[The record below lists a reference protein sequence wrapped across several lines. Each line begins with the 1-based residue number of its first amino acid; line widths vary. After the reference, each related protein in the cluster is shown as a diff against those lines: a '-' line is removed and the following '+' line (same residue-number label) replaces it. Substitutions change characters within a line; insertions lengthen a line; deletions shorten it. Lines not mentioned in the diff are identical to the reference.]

1 MPVAPNIPTSLAYSI
16 FENNGPGDSFM
27 NLLYMPDTNMPAPQ
41 DFTIFAININTTA
54 CFNVG
59 VYDTISELTYMSFD
73 VGGNTVTTTVLQR
86 VDKGNYF
93 YFKVTP
99 VTIPFTPNSNACALS
114 LFEPST
120 LNVGFY
126 NSDYNAT
133 LSNAN
138 FIRQSDF
145 IHDVDRLRDQSIPT
159 NYDAIIDQS
168 AVKAPVQDS
177 NYSSIGHQQ
186 SKYAGSKTSIDD
198 YGLHSA
204 LGLVPFEGALYDAE
218 KQGQSICSQSF
229 SEKPIDDYSFT
240 RKEETLFEQSLVY
253 TNNQNVFNFP
263 NYIASSE
270 SGITPK
276 INYRTVHKDVVHEVY
291 DDIPGNDSTGN
302 PPHQSN
308 SQSIIQ
314 MDTSLGLG
322 FVYST
327 TPDRDE
333 AMEYFSNFI
342 GAILLLIV
350 SDPANPG
357 GTRLFRYFRYTDV
370 LATTNTNFKLVLDG
384 TVENNNVTKK
394 FGYPATLLN
403 LSPGDDIKIF
413 KPQGDTIYNTE
424 TNRLYKITNKKLYVA
439 ESDKVY
445 YINSTGEILHS
456 EIDCTI

>member
-1 MPVAPNIPTSLAYSI
+1 MPVAPNIPTPLAYSI

-59 VYDTISELTYMSFD
+59 VYDTISELTYMSFS
-73 VGGNTVTTTVLQR
+73 VGGHTISTTVLQKI
-86 VDKGNYF
+86 DKGNYF

-99 VTIPFTPNSNACALS
+99 VTIPFTPNSNACSLS
-114 LFEPST
+114 FFEPST

-240 RKEETLFEQSLVY
+240 RREETLFEQSLLY
-253 TNNQNVFNFP
+253 PNNQNVFNYQ
-263 NYIASSE
+263 NYIANSE

-276 INYRTVHKDVVHEVY
+276 VSYRTVHKDVVHEVY
-291 DDIPGNDSTGN
+291 DDDPSNDSTN
-302 PPHQSN
+302 HQTN
-308 SQSIIQ
+308 SQNMIDL
-314 MDTSLGLG
+314 DTCLGLG
-322 FVYST
+322 FHYST
-327 TPDRDE
+327 TQGRDE
-333 AMEYFSNFI
+333 GMEYYSNFI
-342 GAILLLIV
+342 GTTLLMTMPNIV
-350 SDPANPG
+350 TPAGPK
-357 GTRLFRYFRYTDV
+357 LFRYFKYIDV
-370 LATTNTNFKLVLDG
+370 VATTNTNFKLVLDG
-384 TVENNNVTKK
+384 TIDNNNATKK
-394 FGYPATLLN
+394 FGYPATLLTLN
-403 LSPGDDIKIF
+403 PGNTPKIF

-445 YINSTGEILHS
+445 YINSTGEVLHL
-456 EIDCTI
+456 EIDCSI